1 MGGEGG
7 GRAEPSR
14 RRLVHSCT
22 MSNHDLHWITNYVWG
37 IADDVLRDLRV
48 HANRQQLRADIFVL
62 EKETE
67 GLLGEIIGD
76 CAGR

>member
-1 MGGEGG
+1 
-7 GRAEPSR
+7 
-14 RRLVHSCT
+14 

-48 HANRQQLRADIFVL
+48 HANRQQLRADILVL